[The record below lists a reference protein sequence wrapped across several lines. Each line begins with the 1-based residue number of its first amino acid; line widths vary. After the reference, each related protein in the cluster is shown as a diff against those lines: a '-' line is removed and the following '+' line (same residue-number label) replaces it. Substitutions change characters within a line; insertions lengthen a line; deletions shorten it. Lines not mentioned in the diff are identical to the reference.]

1 MDDTTFL
8 NGIIRKRDDGRTTL
22 NIPKPNQLEKDTPV
36 KVFIIKDTV
45 QDVDTYSYSDNW
57 KEKEQEALDY
67 LSHNQSRFV
76 NLYELAYELG
86 LTKECTKKL
95 MNKIWILKGTISIR
109 NGDTFS
115 YKKN

>member
-1 MDDTTFL
+1 MIMDDTTFL

-45 QDVDTYSYSDNW
+45 QDVDSCSYSDNW

-67 LSHNQSRFV
+67 LSNTRYTS
-76 NLYELAYELG
+76 LYELTYELG

-95 MNKIWILKGTISIR
+95 MNRIWILKGTISIR